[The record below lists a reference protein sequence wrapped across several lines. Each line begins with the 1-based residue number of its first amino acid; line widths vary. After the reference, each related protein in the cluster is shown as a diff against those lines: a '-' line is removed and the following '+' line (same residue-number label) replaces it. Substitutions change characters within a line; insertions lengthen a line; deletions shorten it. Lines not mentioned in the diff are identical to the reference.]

1 MILCVFCNIFL
12 MFNIGVAYLDSLT
25 FDLGLAVYKLMLNHD
40 CMEVAAHNNY
50 IVITVLFR

>member
-1 MILCVFCNIFL
+1 
-12 MFNIGVAYLDSLT
+12 MFNIGIAYLDSLT